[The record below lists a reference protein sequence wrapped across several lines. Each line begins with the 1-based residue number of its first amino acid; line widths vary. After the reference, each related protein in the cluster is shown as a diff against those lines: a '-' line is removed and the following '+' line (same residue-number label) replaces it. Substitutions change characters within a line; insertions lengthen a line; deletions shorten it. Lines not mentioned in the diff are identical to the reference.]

1 VLRGLEE
8 KKEVFM
14 PKIRLDIALYWVSI
28 IFLLTALLF
37 QRSEVTYLQEDVSQL
52 QAMVKKIERVEV
64 DNESGKVSFAVKA
77 LEGKNF

>member
-1 VLRGLEE
+1 
-8 KKEVFM
+8 M

>member
-1 VLRGLEE
+1 
-8 KKEVFM
+8 M

-52 QAMVKKIERVEV
+52 HAMVKKIERVEV
-64 DNESGKVSFAVKA
+64 DNKSGKVSFAVKSLA
-77 LEGKNF
+77 GKNF

>member
-1 VLRGLEE
+1 
-8 KKEVFM
+8 M

-28 IFLLTALLF
+28 IFLLTALVF

>member
-1 VLRGLEE
+1 
-8 KKEVFM
+8 M
-14 PKIRLDIALYWVSI
+14 PKIRLDIAFYWVSI

-37 QRSEVTYLQEDVSQL
+37 QRSEVTYLKKDVSQL